1 MFKVPLNPNQPITL
15 LPILITRLL
24 IGPGAD
30 SDVHIQN
37 QIGLLLEA
45 MTKSRMW
52 FLLWVEKVNE
62 VAGGV
67 GIETGK

>member
-1 MFKVPLNPNQPITL
+1 
-15 LPILITRLL
+15 
-24 IGPGAD
+24 
-30 SDVHIQN
+30 
-37 QIGLLLEA
+37 

-67 GIETGK
+67 GIETGKWGDLWGYQDEWWSHLVTGDDGFMRRGSSKRKERIKFIDKIRWS